1 MYKGTRN
8 SYWLE
13 AFQLFNGYAS
23 CTKPPGK
30 CVPLQRAISF
40 RELSRWKFCAD
51 LDPAA
56 SNMTAISYDFYC
68 FLIIDQKKSD
78 IMCIHT
84 YILYILYN
92 ILYIY
97 IYIDAS
103 FIYQPP
109 RSFLSTHSSKASL
122 NFSSVISTPF
132 FQSSQL
138 VVPVGVASKSTQK
151 YDNSN
156 ATCVWHK
163 NLVLSPKKKMVRN
176 PMFVFAVCPHVWK
189 LWHTHITGWKPLPVH
204 FFTKCP
210 RRPLRSTRSRTKD
223 LLPFRRSPS
232 PWFPGAQSWRKNQL
246 GRRGAHI
253 VCGSSFMWIHG
264 KASTL
269 YTIP

>member
-1 MYKGTRN
+1 MAV
-8 SYWLE
+8 L
-13 AFQLFNGYAS
+13 A
-23 CTKPPGK
+23 
-30 CVPLQRAISF
+30 VPNF
-40 RELSRWKFCAD
+40 RESVSPYSRLSRFVSWAGGNFAD

-56 SNMTAISYDFYC
+56 SNMTAISYYFYC

-84 YILYILYN
+84 S
-92 ILYIY
+92 IY
-97 IYIDAS
+97 IYIHIDVS

-138 VVPVGVASKSTQK
+138 VVPVGVASRIQIHRGC
-151 YDNSN
+151 DNSN

-163 NLVLSPKKKMVRN
+163 NLVLSQKKRCWSGI
-176 PMFVFAVCPHVWK
+176 PCLFLRFVLI
-189 LWHTHITGWKPLPVH
+189 LWFLTHSHHRLETFFSVI

-232 PWFPGAQSWRKNQL
+232 PWFPGAESWRKNQL

-269 YTIP
+269 CTIP